1 MAYIHMHAHTLIRS
15 RLRVFWDVKNFLL
28 RKMLE
33 GIMITF
39 KETEFTNLGIAKT
52 KQEPIYK

>member
-1 MAYIHMHAHTLIRS
+1 MHAHTLIRS